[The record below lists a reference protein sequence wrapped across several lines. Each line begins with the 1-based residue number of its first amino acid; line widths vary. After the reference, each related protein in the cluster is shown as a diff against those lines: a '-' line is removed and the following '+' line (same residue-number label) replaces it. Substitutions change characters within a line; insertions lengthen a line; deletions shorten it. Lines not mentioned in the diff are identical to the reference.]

1 MIKGIGVD
9 IISTIRFET
18 LKKKKAFLEQV
29 FTHDEIEKAKDFSNR
44 NMYWARLFAIKEAL
58 FKTFRIGLHYGSYW
72 QDIQVSK
79 DFVVR
84 LSGYFQKFFNKKTK
98 VFVTHSCSKKLAV
111 SIALVQD

>member
-1 MIKGIGVD
+1 MLKGIGVD
-9 IISTIRFET
+9 IISATRFET
-18 LKKKKAFLEQV
+18 LEKKKAFLEQV
-29 FTHDEIEKAKDFSNR
+29 FTDDEIKNAQDFSNK

-79 DFVVR
+79 NFVVR

-98 VFVTHSCSKKLAV
+98 VFVTHTCSRKLAV
-111 SIALVQD
+111 SIAFVQD